1 MWRLIAVL
9 FGALLV
15 CATPVSAGATGPAD
29 HDHQEKADH
38 DATHAAPGEPELLGR
53 LVAPC
58 CWNQTLDIHG
68 GAAPDKLR
76 AEIRARLHAGEPA
89 EAIEADFVKRYGPEV
104 KAHSNSSGLAWTS
117 IAVVGLA
124 LLAALFLV
132 ATARR
137 WLRSGRRAAA
147 AAAPITKEQ
156 PDAWDARIDDELRAL
171 D

>member
-1 MWRLIAVL
+1 MLWRVVALL

-15 CATPVSAGATGPAD
+15 CATPAFAGPAGADD
-29 HDHQEKADH
+29 HEHDTKATY
-38 DATHAAPGEPELLGR
+38 DATHAAPGERELLGR

-68 GAAPDKLR
+68 GAVPDRLR

-124 LLAALFLV
+124 LLAAVFLV
-132 ATARR
+132 VTVRR
-137 WLRSGRRAAA
+137 WLRSGRRVAAQMPA
-147 AAAPITKEQ
+147 TKEP

>member
-1 MWRLIAVL
+1 MLWRVVALL
-9 FGALLV
+9 FGAFLV
-15 CATPVSAGATGPAD
+15 CAMPAAAIADDHEHDAKATY
-29 HDHQEKADH
+29 
-38 DATHAAPGEPELLGR
+38 DATHAAPGERELLGR

-68 GAAPDKLR
+68 GAAPDRLR
-76 AEIRARLHAGEPA
+76 AEIRARLHAGESA

-124 LLAALFLV
+124 FVAALFLI
-132 ATARR
+132 ATVRR
-137 WLRSGRRAAA
+137 WLRSGRRSAVP
-147 AAAPITKEQ
+147 APVAKDQ